1 MAKYTYEDIIINPE
15 DKRLEG
21 AIGKEVYC
29 DDTPFDVLKGANR
42 NKGAGSLSKIDTE
55 QLSRQRRKHIQV
67 ISIGGY
73 HIEQI

>member
-1 MAKYTYEDIIINPE
+1 MLNM
-15 DKRLEG
+15 
-21 AIGKEVYC
+21 
-29 DDTPFDVLKGANR
+29 KGVKKKSIA
-42 NKGAGSLSKIDTE
+42 E